1 VKVNVTTNVKYNING
16 KTVDDP
22 AAIPAR
28 LRPMVDRAI
37 VEIAR
42 PKRGGA
48 TLLLW
53 VLIAAAAAIIIA
65 LLR

>member
-1 VKVNVTTNVKYNING
+1 
-16 KTVDDP
+16 
-22 AAIPAR
+22 
-28 LRPMVDRAI
+28 VDRAI

-48 TLLLW
+48 PLLW
-53 VLIAAAAAIIIA
+53 VLIAAVAAIIIA